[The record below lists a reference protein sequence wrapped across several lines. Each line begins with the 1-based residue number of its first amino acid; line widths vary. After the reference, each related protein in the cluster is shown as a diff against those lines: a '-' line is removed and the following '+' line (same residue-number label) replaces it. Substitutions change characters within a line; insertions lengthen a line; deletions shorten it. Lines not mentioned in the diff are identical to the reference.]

1 MSRVYGRVSEGSER
15 RIVRDAVDGLLRPG
29 PGEAIL
35 EPGCGAGQVL
45 VALAE
50 RVGPTGQICGLDVSA
65 GMLAATARRVAAAR
79 RLTARVNLVRGDAAA
94 LPIGDGQF
102 DGVLMSFALEF
113 FADEEVPKVLG
124 EAHRVLR
131 TSGRLCLASMSST
144 GGNAAM
150 ERAYGWS
157 HRRFPAF
164 VDCRPIDAAS
174 WIDRAD
180 FDVIE
185 RRSTR
190 MWGLAVDLVLA
201 RPRR

>member
-15 RIVRDAVDGLLRPG
+15 RIVREAVDGLLRPG

-50 RVGPTGQICGLDVSA
+50 RVGPTGRICGLDVSA
-65 GMLAATARRVAAAR
+65 GMVATTARRVAAR
-79 RLTARVNLVRGDAAA
+79 GLTARVDLVRGDAAA
-94 LPIGDGQF
+94 MPIGDGQF
-102 DGVLMSFALEF
+102 DGVLMSFALEL
-113 FADEEVPKVLG
+113 FADEDVPAVLG

-131 TSGRLCLASMSST
+131 TSGRLCVASMSSI

-174 WIDRAD
+174 WIDRAG
-180 FDVIE
+180 FDVVE
-185 RRSTR
+185 RRPTR